1 VSFSIGQNAKGP
13 MAVRVKS
20 MEGDEEGYVYSTDEE
35 ELES

>member
-1 VSFSIGQNAKGP
+1 